1 MLNRLI
7 RRISTS
13 PYGRRLLY
21 EFMNSKSCKPTGRVI
36 DDSSRAIDPQGR
48 RQIIDLRTIIKSRL
62 LNFSQALFE
71 SKRIFVSLPILF
83 FVLLSLSIRIASA
96 QSTGQ
101 RLLYEFMNS
110 KSCKPTVDDSRRV
123 GSSTTRRGLRLDE
136 PSRRPDRVVDDS
148 SRSSG
153 GDPTSSRRNAITKAV
168 QEISPAVVGI
178 NVTAV
183 QEQQVSPFAMDDPF
197 FRQFFRN
204 DPLFNQMF
212 GKQKIEVQSLGSGF
226 IISPDG
232 YIVTNEH
239 VVKNAT
245 RVIVT
250 MTDGS
255 KRSAKIIGHDN
266 QTDIAL
272 LKIDGDKLP
281 YCKLGDSD
289 SILVGE
295 WVIAFGNPFG
305 LFDINDKPTVTVGVV
320 SSVGM
325 NLAKIGSRNYS
336 SMIETDAAIN
346 PGNSGGPLV
355 DADGKII
362 GVNTMIYTG
371 GVSQS
376 YIGYGFAIPINKV
389 KRVVDELKK
398 NGKVVHDSWIGLE
411 LQSVDQQIAK
421 YFGLSEPSGALVN
434 NVETGSPAEKSGFKP
449 GDLILKYQGKPVRNA
464 DALQSQLDDLRPGE
478 RVNFEILRGNKLMKF
493 SLRVGTKGN

>member
-1 MLNRLI
+1 MPNRYKFTKRHLPRFYWTVI
-7 RRISTS
+7 ESRR
-13 PYGRRLLY
+13 
-21 EFMNSKSCKPTGRVI
+21 VV
-36 DDSSRAIDPQGR
+36 
-48 RQIIDLRTIIKSRL
+48 
-62 LNFSQALFE
+62 LNFTM
-71 SKRIFVSLPILF
+71 LF
-83 FVLLSLSIRIASA
+83 FILLSLSVRVASA
-96 QSTGQ
+96 Q
-101 RLLYEFMNS
+101 
-110 KSCKPTVDDSRRV
+110 D
-123 GSSTTRRGLRLDE
+123 
-136 PSRRPDRVVDDS
+136 
-148 SRSSG
+148 
-153 GDPTSSRRNAITKAV
+153 DPTSSRRNAITRAV

-197 FRQFFRN
+197 FKQFFRD
-204 DPLFNQMF
+204 DPFFNQMF

-226 IISPDG
+226 IVSPDG

-239 VVKNAT
+239 VVKRAT
-245 RVIVT
+245 KVIIT

-266 QTDIAL
+266 QADIAL
-272 LKIDGDKLP
+272 LKIDGDNLP

-289 SILVGE
+289 SILIGE

-320 SSVGM
+320 SSLGM

-336 SMIETDAAIN
+336 NMIETDAAIN

-355 DADGKII
+355 DANGRVI
-362 GVNTMIYTG
+362 GVNTMIYTTG
-371 GVSQS
+371 ATQS

-398 NGKVVHDSWIGLE
+398 NGKVVHDAWVGFE
-411 LQSVDQQIAK
+411 LQTVDQQIAK

-434 NVETGSPAEKSGFKP
+434 NVETGSPAEKSGVMP
-449 GDLILKYQGKPVRNA
+449 GDLILKYQGRPVRNA

-478 RVNFEILRGNKLMKF
+478 RVRFEILRNNRLFTLSLM
-493 SLRVGTKGN
+493 VGRKSDR